1 MDFYSNRGG
10 FFSNV
15 PKATGNLI
23 VINALVMIMCALNG
37 DFMYEKFS
45 LFYPTSPFF
54 KWWQP
59 FTHLFMHGGFWHLF
73 FNMFTLYMFGSA
85 LERQWG
91 VKKFLLFYFV
101 AGFGAALTHMAVQF
115 VQVQLFMAQIADG
128 SMQAVQ
134 SLHILKMTP
143 TVGASGAIYGC
154 LLAFAML
161 YPDAKMGLVFPPVV
175 LKAKWM
181 VLVFVVIEL
190 GTGLTG
196 VGGNI
201 AHFAHLGGMLFGW
214 FLILYWKK
222 RHTLYS
228 NYDR

>member
-1 MDFYSNRGG
+1 MAFFDNRGG

-23 VINALVMIMCALNG
+23 LINCLVMVMCAING

-45 LFYPTSPFF
+45 LFYPTSQFF
-54 KWWQP
+54 RWWQP

-73 FNMFTLYMFGSA
+73 LNMYTLFLFGSV
-85 LERQWG
+85 LERAWG
-91 VKKFLLFYFV
+91 VKKFLIFYFV
-101 AGFGAALTHMAVQF
+101 AGFGAALTHTAVQY
-115 VQVQLFMAQIADG
+115 VQVQVLMSQIADG
-128 SMQAVQ
+128 SISAVNA
-134 SLHILKMTP
+134 LHILKMTP

-161 YPDAKMGLVFPPVV
+161 YPESRMTLIFPPVT
-175 LKAKWM
+175 LTAKWM
-181 VLVFVVIEL
+181 VVVFIVIEL
-190 GTGLTG
+190 LTGLTG
-196 VGGNI
+196 VGGNV

-222 RHTLYS
+222 KHRLYS
-228 NYDR
+228 NFD